1 MFDEVTNTFNC
12 THCNYPDFSLGH
24 VLLLSY
30 IWDLIGTSLLLVLAF
45 PLISLLVSGM
55 RVYW

>member
-24 VLLLSY
+24 VLLLY